1 MSYAQKLE
9 LSAGWQLMVVDDRD
23 MKGEIRSAADFASF
37 NSPVIPA
44 SVPGDWPLDYA
55 KAGLFGFEDIYFGD
69 NYLKLREYENSHIF
83 YSVHFDW
90 KDDPDALTF
99 LRFEGID
106 TVADIFLNGTCIGHA
121 ENMYIPHEFQASGL
135 RKGENELL
143 VHILPVVLEA
153 RKYPISAFST
163 MLKYNYESLVI
174 RKSTSMFGWDICAR
188 IVSSGL
194 WRPVSVIRKKHERIE
209 DVFLWTTGI
218 TGDGTAYCRISF
230 DVDVGRE
237 PISPYELRIRGVCGN
252 SVFETGQKL
261 WYVHGRI
268 RFDVPDA
275 RLWWPRG
282 YGAPDQYKV
291 TATLLKD
298 GRTVDEITFMQGLR
312 TVELVKDEYI
322 TDDREAEFCF
332 IINGRRI
339 YLKGTN
345 WVPADSFHSN
355 DVNRIPPILDL
366 VKDIG
371 CNAMRVWGG
380 GVYESDYFY
389 DWCDANGV
397 CVWQDFMMACGA
409 YPHTDRMKEQLKHEA
424 EVIIRRL
431 RRHACICLWAGDN
444 ECDSFYYY
452 DYDGKVDPADNVLT
466 REILPAALHS
476 EDLSRPYLPS
486 SPYISPASFSAGHA
500 SDTPEQHLW
509 GPRDY
514 FKGHFYHDHTATF
527 ASEMGYHGCNSP
539 ASIRRFIPENALW
552 PEKDNA
558 MWLYHSASPELEDS
572 PYTYRIPLMSGQIR
586 YLFSQEPRNLDEY
599 AHMSQ
604 ICQAEAK
611 KYFVESFRSHK
622 GVRTGL
628 IWWNIMD
635 CWPQFSDA
643 VVDYYFC
650 KKLAYFY
657 IRRSQQPVC
666 LMMDDKSGTLTLYG
680 VSDLLEATEVVY
692 EVKDCDTGHV
702 VASGSAV
709 LNPDASTTLQA
720 ILDDGQKHFYVIRW
734 KTRDAAEGFNH
745 YLQGKPLFDYDWY
758 MSCLKQNGM
767 DEFEGF

>member
-1 MSYAQKLE
+1 MSYANMIGLTN
-9 LSAGWQLMVVDDRD
+9 GWKLMVLDDAQVT
-23 MKGEIRSAADFASF
+23 GEVRCAADLLSREA
-37 NSPVIPA
+37 PRLDA
-44 SVPGDWPLDYA
+44 RVPGDWPLDYVR
-55 KAGLFGFEDIYFGD
+55 AGLLDDPYFGD
-69 NYLKLREYENSHIF
+69 NYLKLRDYENSHVF
-83 YSVHFDW
+83 YAVDFDW
-90 KDDPDALTF
+90 PDAPDGRTF
-99 LRFEGID
+99 IRFEGID
-106 TVADIFLNGTCIGHA
+106 TVADVYLNGRKIGHA
-121 ENMYIPHEFQASGL
+121 ENMYIPHEFFADGI

-143 VHILPVVLEA
+143 VHIYPVGLEA

-174 RKSTSMFGWDICAR
+174 RKSTSMFGWDICPR

-194 WRPVSVIRKKHERIE
+194 WRPVSVVRKKAERIE
-209 DVFLWTTGI
+209 DVFIWTTAVEA
-218 TGDGTAYCRISF
+218 DGTALCRVSF

-237 PISPYELRIRGVCGN
+237 PIAPYELRIRGVCGD
-252 SVFETGQKL
+252 SVFEADQKL

-268 RFDVPDA
+268 RFDVPNA
-275 RLWWPRG
+275 RLWWPAG
-282 YGAPDQYKV
+282 YGASDQYEI
-291 TATLLKD
+291 TATLLKNCVP
-298 GRTVDEITFMQGLR
+298 VDEITFREGLR

-322 TDDREAEFCF
+322 EGDSEAEFCF
-332 IINGRRI
+332 IINNRRV

-355 DVNRIPPILDL
+355 DENRIPAILAL

-371 CNAMRVWGG
+371 CNAVRVWGG
-380 GVYESDYFY
+380 GVYESDGFY
-389 DWCDANGV
+389 DFCDANGIV
-397 CVWQDFMMACGA
+397 VWQDFMMACGA
-409 YPHTDRMKEQLKHEA
+409 YPHTDRMKAQLKEEA

-444 ECDSFYYY
+444 ECDSFYFG
-452 DYDGKVDPADNVLT
+452 DYDGKVDPAANVLT

-486 SPYISPASFSAGHA
+486 SPYISSASYRAGHA
-500 SDTPEQHLW
+500 ADTPEQHLW

-539 ASIRRFIPENALW
+539 ESIRKFIPEDALW
-552 PEKDNA
+552 PETDNA
-558 MWLYHSASPELEDS
+558 MWLYHSASPELNDS

-586 YLFSQEPRNLDEY
+586 YVFSRAPQNLDEY

-611 KYFVESFRSHK
+611 KFFVESFRSHK

-650 KKLAYFY
+650 RKLAYFY

-666 LMMDDKSGTLTLYG
+666 LMMDDKTGALELYG
-680 VSDLLEATEVVY
+680 VSDRLEDVEIHYT
-692 EVKDCDTGHV
+692 VKDSDTGAT
-702 VASGSAV
+702 VAAGTAI
-709 LNPDASTTLQA
+709 LAANASTRLQS
-720 ILDDGQKHFYVIRW
+720 IRDDGGIHFYVIEW
-734 KTRDAAEGFNH
+734 ETEDSTRGINH
-745 YLQGKPLFDYDWY
+745 YLQGKPFYDYEWY
-758 MSCLKQNGM
+758 MACLKRHGL